1 MTDRIHVQPA
11 HLRQAAAHHQQ
22 TADYLRTVP
31 SSHDAIRESLDSLG
45 PIFSE
50 LRDTGRELLELRK
63 QCYQHPHRGRR
74 SQVLGNIGVVVG
86 LLPSPT
92 WPPSPSL
99 PTGTAAGSM
108 WTSPMRWACSAP
120 TGEELR
126 PRWVSWRAW
135 TW

>member
-31 SSHDAIRESLDSLG
+31 SSHDAIRESLDSLW

-63 QCYQHPHRGRR
+63 QCYQQQADNHADIAQNLRTSAAMWEQHERAASR
-74 SQVLGNIGVVVG
+74 SLGNIID
-86 LLPSPT
+86 
-92 WPPSPSL
+92 
-99 PTGTAAGSM
+99 GS
-108 WTSPMRWACSAP
+108 R
-120 TGEELR
+120 
-126 PRWVSWRAW
+126 
-135 TW
+135 

>member
-50 LRDTGRELLELRK
+50 
-63 QCYQHPHRGRR
+63 
-74 SQVLGNIGVVVG
+74 
-86 LLPSPT
+86 
-92 WPPSPSL
+92 
-99 PTGTAAGSM
+99 
-108 WTSPMRWACSAP
+108 
-120 TGEELR
+120 
-126 PRWVSWRAW
+126 
-135 TW
+135 

>member
-50 LRDTGRELLELRK
+50 LKAVLPAASRQPRRYCPEPANVGRDVGAARASGVAQPR
-63 QCYQHPHRGRR
+63 QHH
-74 SQVLGNIGVVVG
+74 
-86 LLPSPT
+86 
-92 WPPSPSL
+92 
-99 PTGTAAGSM
+99 
-108 WTSPMRWACSAP
+108 
-120 TGEELR
+120 
-126 PRWVSWRAW
+126 
-135 TW
+135 

>member
-63 QCYQHPHRGRR
+63 QCYQQQADKPRRYCPEPANVGRDVGAAR
-74 SQVLGNIGVVVG
+74 ASGV
-86 LLPSPT
+86 
-92 WPPSPSL
+92 
-99 PTGTAAGSM
+99 AQ
-108 WTSPMRWACSAP
+108 
-120 TGEELR
+120 
-126 PRWVSWRAW
+126 PRQHH
-135 TW
+135 